1 MTDRIKIRF
10 KMPENSKLHSPYA
23 YLYVAKGG
31 VDEGG
36 FQMLSSN
43 IAGEIELDSAINLLI
58 KDLETLR
65 KTGKSKFKEYK
76 KK

>member
-1 MTDRIKIRF
+1 MTGRIKIRF
-10 KMPENSKLHSPYA
+10 KKPENPKLHSPHA

-31 VDEGG
+31 VDEYG
-36 FQMLSSN
+36 FQMLSCK
-43 IAGEIELDSAINLLI
+43 ITGEIQVDYEINMLI